1 MSWTDPGSR
10 GDLSLL
16 CQASRIKV
24 GTQLWPEGDPCSR
37 LVLNETVLVMTAL
50 ERTGAGS
57 SCRALMT
64 VLTDLDL
71 F

>member
-1 MSWTDPGSR
+1 MLTFGSER
-10 GDLSLL
+10 DS
-16 CQASRIKV
+16 AR
-24 GTQLWPEGDPCSR
+24 DDNR
-37 LVLNETVLVMTAL
+37 D

>member
-1 MSWTDPGSR
+1 MVEK

-16 CQASRIKV
+16 CQTSRIKV
-24 GTQLWPEGDPCSR
+24 GMQLWPRENKTM
-37 LVLNETVLVMTAL
+37 LAMTTP
-50 ERTGAGS
+50 EHTRAGS
-57 SCRALMT
+57 SCRGLMT